1 MMLGVEAIDVRL
13 GDNQVLADVSLS
25 VGDGESVA
33 VLGPSGSGKSTL
45 LRAVAGLVAVQS
57 GSITWDG
64 EDISAVPTHLR
75 GFGLMFQGYAL
86 FPHMDVAGNVGF
98 GLRMAGVS
106 DSEVRGR
113 VGTALEWV
121 GLAGFDDRS
130 IADLSGGEKQRV
142 ALART
147 LAPEPRLVMLDEP
160 LGALD
165 RALRERLMVETR
177 QILTDRGVTALVVT
191 HDREEAA
198 ALSDRLALMRKGTIV
213 QSGTLDEI
221 LASPADDWVRS
232 FLS

>member
-1 MMLGVEAIDVRL
+1 MLGVESIDVRL
-13 GDNQVLADVSLS
+13 GNKQVLHDLSLS
-25 VGDGESVA
+25 VGDGETVA

-45 LRAVAGLVAVQS
+45 LRAVAGLVTVES
-57 GSITWDG
+57 GSIAWDG
-64 EDISAVPTHLR
+64 EDITTTPTHVR

-86 FPHMDVAGNVGF
+86 FPHLDVAGNVGF

-106 DSEVRGR
+106 DGMLRER
-113 VGTALEWV
+113 VGDALEWV
-121 GLAGFDDRS
+121 GLAGFGGRS

-165 RALRERLMVETR
+165 HALRERLMVETR

-191 HDREEAA
+191 HDREEAV
-198 ALSDRLALMRKGTIV
+198 ALSDRLAIMRDGTII
-213 QSGTLDEI
+213 QSGPLPTI
-221 LASPADDWVRS
+221 LAHPVDDWVRD
-232 FLS
+232 FLG

>member
-1 MMLGVEAIDVRL
+1 MLDVESIGVRL
-13 GDNQVLADVSLS
+13 GDKQILHDLSLS
-25 VGDGESVA
+25 VSDGESMA

-45 LRAVAGLVAVQS
+45 LRAVAGLVPVES

-64 EDISAVPTHLR
+64 DDITTMPTHVR
-75 GFGLMFQGYAL
+75 DFGLMFQGYAL
-86 FPHMDVAGNVGF
+86 FPHLDVAGNVGF

-106 DSEVRGR
+106 DGRLRER
-113 VGTALEWV
+113 VGNALEWV
-121 GLAGFDDRS
+121 GLAGFADRS

-191 HDREEAA
+191 HDREEAV
-198 ALSDRLALMRKGTIV
+198 ALSDRLAIMRDGTII
-213 QSGTLDEI
+213 QSGPLPSI
-221 LASPADDWVRS
+221 LAHPVDDWVRD
-232 FLS
+232 FLG

>member
-1 MMLGVEAIDVRL
+1 MLGVESIDVRL
-13 GDNQVLADVSLS
+13 GDKQVLHDLSLS
-25 VGDGESVA
+25 VGDGETVA

-45 LRAVAGLVAVQS
+45 LRAVAGLVTVES
-57 GSITWDG
+57 GSIAWDG
-64 EDISAVPTHLR
+64 EDITTMPTHVR

-86 FPHMDVAGNVGF
+86 FPHLDVAGNVGF

-106 DSEVRGR
+106 DGILRER
-113 VGTALEWV
+113 VGNALEWV
-121 GLAGFDDRS
+121 GLAGFGGRS

-191 HDREEAA
+191 HDREEAV
-198 ALSDRLALMRKGTIV
+198 ALSDRLAIMRGGTII
-213 QSGTLDEI
+213 QSGPLPTI
-221 LASPADDWVRS
+221 LAHPVDDWVRD
-232 FLS
+232 FLG